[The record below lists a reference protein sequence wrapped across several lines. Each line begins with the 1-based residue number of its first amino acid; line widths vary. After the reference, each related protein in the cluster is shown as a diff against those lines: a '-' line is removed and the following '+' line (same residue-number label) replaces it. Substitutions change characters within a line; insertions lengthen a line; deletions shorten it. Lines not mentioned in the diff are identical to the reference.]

1 MRVIPK
7 QWNRWWYIVPFM
19 VSVAYG
25 RDQLR
30 CGMKLSFCTYAEQDD
45 VREPALTP
53 WVGFVYTFPGYRGKR
68 YMGIAS
74 RLVEHALSAL
84 KAEGINK
91 VALLVFNYNE
101 TGNAFWGAACQWHA
115 FSTDRAGRRDDQG
128 FTARNDVTYRNKVLT
143 EMVRIDT

>member
-115 FSTDRAGRRDDQG
+115 FSTD
-128 FTARNDVTYRNKVLT
+128 
-143 EMVRIDT
+143 